1 MKILLPC
8 LIALAACNF
17 GENYSGDKPAP
28 DTVHTSMAERQTT
41 REEAGRR
48 TESGRTLPAKYI
60 KAFMC
65 EFEEN
70 PVAAANRI
78 HMTPGG
84 RAERAGD
91 LALLRSLGFKRESR
105 DGDLESVGGK
115 IAAPPG
121 LTILGLPVRY
131 LEINGMIG
139 DQNALYATTFAD
151 GVTVAQVVKAA
162 RLEMNRAFYTKYKIR
177 HYSRR
182 VASNPYIDSY
192 LDDRGGSNAM
202 LSCKIQSTPD

>member
-1 MKILLPC
+1 MKILLPFY
-8 LIALAACNF
+8 IALTACNF
-17 GENYSGDKPAP
+17 GENYSGDKPAT
-28 DTVHTSMAERQTT
+28 DSVHISMAERQTR
-41 REEAGRR
+41 REGAGRPP
-48 TESGRTLPAKYI
+48 ESGRTLPAKYI

-65 EFEEN
+65 EFDEN
-70 PVAAANRI
+70 PVAAANRL
-78 HMTPGG
+78 HKTPGG

-91 LALLRSLGFKRESR
+91 LTLLRSLGFKRETR

-121 LTILGLPVRY
+121 LTILGLPVRS

-139 DQNALYATTFAD
+139 DTNALYVTTFAE

-182 VASNPYIDSY
+182 VEENPYVDSY
-192 LDDRGGSNAM
+192 LDDRGGSNAT